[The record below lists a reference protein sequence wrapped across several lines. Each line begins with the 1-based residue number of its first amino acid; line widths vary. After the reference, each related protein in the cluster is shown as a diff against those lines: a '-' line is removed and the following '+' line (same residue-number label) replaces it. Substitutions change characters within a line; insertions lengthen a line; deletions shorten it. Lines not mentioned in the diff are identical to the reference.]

1 MTAST
6 VAVEEVLERPLRG
19 GSLRTFGAMMAREV
33 RVLRRQFITFIARTL
48 LQPLLTVFVF
58 SYILPKVGGGP
69 MAASAGAAAGK
80 GAAEFS
86 TILVPG
92 MIGMSIMMTGMMSVL
107 FPLMMELGWTK
118 EITDRLLAPLPTWAL
133 ALQKIAAGAI
143 QALIAGIVVFPIV
156 MFVHAPRHAPDIHI
170 HNWPLLVAV
179 MVIASIAA
187 PAMGLFLGTLVD
199 PQKMMQLFGFILMPA
214 AMLGCIYY
222 PWEALSA
229 IKWLQ
234 YVVLINPFVYAS
246 EGLRSVLTP
255 DLPHMSAWAFVPVL
269 FGSMVVFC
277 FLAART
283 FTKRVLD

>member
-19 GSLRTFGAMMAREV
+19 GALRTFGAMMAREV

-69 MAASAGAAAGK
+69 MAAGAAK
-80 GAAEFS
+80 GGGAEFS
-86 TILVPG
+86 TVLVPG

-133 ALQKIAAGAI
+133 ALQKVAAGAI
-143 QALIAGIVVFPIV
+143 QALIAGVVVFPIV
-156 MFVHAPRHAPDIHI
+156 FFVHAPGHAPDIHV
-170 HNWPLLVAV
+170 HNWFLLIAV
-179 MVIASIAA
+179 MLIASVAS

-199 PQKMMQLFGFILMPA
+199 PQKMMQLFGFVLMPA

-222 PWEALSA
+222 PWEALRS

-234 YVVLINPFVYAS
+234 YLVLINPFVYAS
-246 EGLRSVLTP
+246 EGLRAVLTP
-255 DLPHMSAWAFVPVL
+255 NLPHMSAWAFVPVL
-269 FGSMVVFC
+269 LGSMLVFC
-277 FLAART
+277 YLAART

>member
-19 GSLRTFGAMMAREV
+19 GALRTFGAMMAREV

-69 MAASAGAAAGK
+69 MGAGAAK
-80 GAAEFS
+80 GGAEFS
-86 TILVPG
+86 TVLVPG

-156 MFVHAPRHAPDIHI
+156 LFVHAPGHGPDIHI
-170 HNWPLLVAV
+170 HNWLLLVAV
-179 MVIASIAA
+179 MLIASIAA

-214 AMLGCIYY
+214 AMLGCVYY
-222 PWEALSA
+222 PWEALRS
-229 IKWLQ
+229 IRWLQ

-246 EGLRSVLTP
+246 EGLRAVLTP
-255 DLPHMSAWAFVPVL
+255 NLPHMSAWAFVPVL
-269 FGSMVVFC
+269 LGSMILFC
-277 FLAART
+277 YLAART

>member
-6 VAVEEVLERPLRG
+6 VAVEEILERPLRG
-19 GSLRTFGAMMAREV
+19 GALRTFGAMMAREV

-69 MAASAGAAAGK
+69 MAAGAGAAGR
-80 GAAEFS
+80 GAPEFS

-92 MIGMSIMMTGMMSVL
+92 MIGMSIMMTGMMSVV

-118 EITDRLLAPLPTWAL
+118 EITDRLLAPLPTWGL

-143 QALIAGIVVFPIV
+143 QALIAGVVVFPIV
-156 MFVHAPRHAPDIHI
+156 MFVHAPGHAPDIHI
-170 HNWPLLVAV
+170 HNWPML
-179 MVIASIAA
+179 IAIMLITSIAA
-187 PAMGLFLGTLVD
+187 PAMGLFLSTLID
-199 PQKMMQLFGFILMPA
+199 PQKIMQLFGFILMPA
-214 AMLGCIYY
+214 AMLGCIYF
-222 PWEALSA
+222 PWSSLSA

-234 YVVLINPFVYAS
+234 YLVLINPFVYAS

-255 DLPHMSAWAFVPVL
+255 TLPHMSAWAFMPVL

-277 FLAART
+277 VLAART